1 MRKFTQK
8 TIDVIQWLFIVVL
21 VFMLIVQCLGYN
33 KLKNDLVTSEEYR
46 KENTYVRIY
55 ESQKMDKL
63 KRENKELYDSICKLQ
78 DVESGMIIKFVE
90 RYHTGTIKADKFTL
104 EDSLSTYHYAQD
116 NDTVKMNI
124 DVKARDLEWI
134 TADITIHD
142 KFTIIIN
149 SGNQQEIK
157 IINSMLR
164 CNRFCISDE
173 GFNSLGEYK
182 INAYKLK

>member
-1 MRKFTQK
+1 MSDYRMDIKGE
-8 TIDVIQWLFIVVL
+8 IGLNEYSNIYDYLGIV
-21 VFMLIVQCLGYN
+21 
-33 KLKNDLVTSEEYR
+33 
-46 KENTYVRIY
+46 
-55 ESQKMDKL
+55 
-63 KRENKELYDSICKLQ
+63 DS
-78 DVESGMIIKFVE
+78 
-90 RYHTGTIKADKFTL
+90 
-104 EDSLSTYHYAQD
+104 
-116 NDTVKMNI
+116 N
-124 DVKARDLEWI
+124 
-134 TADITIHD
+134 D